1 MIQAHTFKYAL
12 LAIGF
17 GAALGACGGDPD
29 PGTTTVTYSANIQKD
44 MNSLSCLTTG
54 CHNATSTTKLK
65 IDTTAGKEQANYDG
79 LFSNNLVI
87 KGDAANS
94 PLIKIPSTGMT
105 LGNPPV
111 THVKTLSGT
120 KLTDWTNWVNAMAP
134 F

>member
-1 MIQAHTFKYAL
+1 MIHAHTFKYAL

-17 GAALGACGGDPD
+17 GAALGACDNTP
-29 PGTTTVTYSANIQKD
+29 PVSETVTFSLNIQKD

-79 LFSNNLVI
+79 LFSNQLVI

-105 LGNPPV
+105 LGTPPV
-111 THVKTLSGT
+111 THVKTLSGS
-120 KLTDWTNWVNAMAP
+120 KLTDWTNWVNNMAP

>member
-1 MIQAHTFKYAL
+1 MIHAHTIKYAL

-17 GAALGACGGDPD
+17 GAALGACGGDPPVD
-29 PGTTTVTYSANIQKD
+29 PGVVTYSANIQKD
-44 MNSLSCLTTG
+44 MNALSCLTTG
-54 CHNATSTTKLK
+54 CHNATGTTKLK
-65 IDTTAGKEQANYDG
+65 IDTTAGKEQANYDS

-111 THVKTLSGT
+111 GHVKTLSGT